1 MVAEQKNK
9 SILNQAVNHMPNDK
23 LQIKKLYALSS
34 ENRKFSFSL
43 PLKHTIKIGKRDY
56 EVKLKADE
64 KYGTY
69 ILWKNRK
76 YPVEIVRSSQNK
88 YEILFNDISYTFTV
102 ETPFSLKRMKVLDA
116 KRGKIEKEIIKA
128 PMPGKIID
136 VLVREG
142 STVVRGEPLVILEA
156 MKMQNEILSPVNG
169 MIVKVT
175 AKPNTNVMK
184 DDLLVEIKL

>member
-1 MVAEQKNK
+1 MA
-9 SILNQAVNHMPNDK
+9 NDK
-23 LQIKKLYALSS
+23 LQIKKLYVLSS

-43 PLKHTIKIGKRDY
+43 PLKQTIRIGKRDY

-76 YPVEIVRSSQNK
+76 YPVEIVSSRQNR

-102 ETPFSLKRMKVLDA
+102 ETPFSLQRMKVLNS
-116 KRGKIEKEIIKA
+116 KRGKVEKEYIKA

-142 STVVRGEPLVILEA
+142 SNVLRGEPVVILSA
-156 MKMQNEILSPVNG
+156 MKMQNEILSSVNG
-169 MIVKVT
+169 VIVKVS
-175 AKPNTNVMK
+175 ARANTNVMK
-184 DDLLVEIKL
+184 DDLLIEIKVG